1 MENRTV
7 TTPRPRILI
16 IDDTPANL
24 QLLVAELAVDFD
36 LQIAT
41 TGALGLEYA
50 RQVPPDLVLL
60 DVMMPEM
67 DGFEVCRRLNEDV
80 QLSPIPVIFLT
91 VLGDGESERV
101 GLALGAADYI
111 TKPINVG
118 IARLRIGNLLER
130 EQLRKELES
139 HRDHLEELVLSR
151 SMALSIAK
159 DAAGVAQRAKNNFLN
174 NITHELRTPMNAIMG
189 YTGLALARATDPAQ
203 ADLME
208 KAQLASE
215 QLLGLISQLMDLTEI
230 QTRQID
236 LQHTPFRLSTVL
248 NSVPRL
254 LGQGAMKK
262 KLELSVD
269 VQPGL
274 ADLPLHGDPLRLGQI
289 LLAITDNAIKF
300 TAKGSVRVQVSLE
313 EQTTA
318 QVVLRFEVHD
328 TGVGIAAA
336 DQKRIFG
343 LFEQLDDSSLR
354 RHGGTGLGLAL
365 SKQLIDLMGGFNGI
379 KSQIGV
385 GSVFWFTLP
394 LDKLESV
401 S

>member
-1 MENRTV
+1 MTP
-7 TTPRPRILI
+7 PRPKILI

-24 QLLVAELAVDFD
+24 QLLVAQLTVDFD

-41 TGALGLEYA
+41 SGALGLAYA
-50 RQVPPDLVLL
+50 RQSTPDLILL

-67 DGFEVCRRLNEDV
+67 DGFEVCQRLNADA
-80 QLSPIPVIFLT
+80 QLSHIPVIFLT
-91 VLGDGESERV
+91 VLGDSESERV

-111 TKPINVG
+111 TKPINVD
-118 IARLRIGNLLER
+118 IAHLRIGNLLER
-130 EQLRKELES
+130 EQLRSEIES

-159 DAAGVAQRAKNNFLN
+159 DAAGVAQRAKTNFLN
-174 NITHELRTPMNAIMG
+174 NMTHELRTPMNAIMG
-189 YTGLALARATDPAQ
+189 YTGLALGRATDPKQ
-203 ADLME
+203 AD
-208 KAQLASE
+208 QLAKVQHASE
-215 QLLGLISQLMDLTEI
+215 QLLALISQLMDITAI

-236 LQHTPFRLSTVL
+236 LEHTPFRLSTVL
-248 NSVPRL
+248 NSLTRL
-254 LGQGAMKK
+254 LGQDAIKK
-262 KLELSVD
+262 KLDFSVD
-269 VQPGL
+269 MQPGL
-274 ADLPLHGDPLRLGQI
+274 ANLHLHGDPLRLGQI

-313 EQTTA
+313 EQTPV
-318 QVVLRFEVHD
+318 QIVLRFEVHD
-328 TGVGIAAA
+328 TGVGIAVA

-365 SKQLIDLMGGFNGI
+365 GKQLVDQMGGTNGI
-379 KSQIGV
+379 ESQVGV

-394 LDKLESV
+394 FDKLEQTP
-401 S
+401 